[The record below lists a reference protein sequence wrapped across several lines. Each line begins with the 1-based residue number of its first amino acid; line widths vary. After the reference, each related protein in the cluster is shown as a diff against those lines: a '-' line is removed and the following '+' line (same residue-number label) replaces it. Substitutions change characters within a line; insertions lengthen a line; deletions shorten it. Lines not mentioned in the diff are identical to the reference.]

1 MYKKFGKLKYFFI
14 LHYAVNKKMRIAVS
28 HDTTISQH
36 KLHKVKNNY
45 FFLSNLSINLS
56 IFSSN
61 IAPR

>member
-1 MYKKFGKLKYFFI
+1 MSKII
-14 LHYAVNKKMRIAVS
+14 LFLHCYNENKKQEIAVS

-36 KLHKVKNNY
+36 KLHKDKNNY
-45 FFLSNLSINLS
+45 FFLSNSSINSS